1 MDIQQD
7 YAQNLARLFPQQG
20 EWREEDYFALPDS
33 NRIIE
38 LSEGELIMSPPP
50 STAHQRVV
58 ANLFRALDAFVHAGG
73 HGEVFIAPLAVRLRE
88 GKIREPG
95 VLFISAAH
103 ADRVIPQMIDGAPDW
118 VAEVISPG
126 SRKIDEVEKLADY
139 AEAGIPEYWLVDLDA
154 RTIRVYALADAKYAL
169 AGTYGAGETARSET
183 LGGFKIPVDDVIGG
197 SND

>member
-7 YAQNLARLFPQQG
+7 YAQNLISLFPQQG

-38 LSEGELIMSPPP
+38 LSEGELIVSPPP
-50 STAHQRVV
+50 STAHQRAVRK
-58 ANLFRALDAFVHAGG
+58 LSFALDAFIQAGG
-73 HGEVFIAPLAVRLRE
+73 HGEVFFAPFAVRLRE
-88 GKIREPG
+88 GKIREPD

-103 ADRVIPQMIDGAPDW
+103 ADRVTAQMVDGAPDW

-126 SRKIDEVEKLADY
+126 SRVIDEVEKLADY
-139 AEAGIPEYWLVDLDA
+139 AAAGVPEYWLVDLEA
-154 RTIRVYALADAKYAL
+154 RTIRVYALADAKYTL

-183 LGGFKIPVDDVIGG
+183 LGGFEIPVDDVIGG
-197 SND
+197 PDN